1 MGERKLEQ
9 INSALVNSFTT
20 RKLQGDSD
28 GSGKLAPKIVRDIDT
43 LLKSILKYVEN
54 EYHTGPLADNTVLP
68 KNKKE
73 TVEALTVQEAAH
85 IEAYLWQHRQKQNIL
100 LVISLLIKVLLAE
113 DMFICRVSLVNR
125 RK

>member
-28 GSGKLAPKIVRDIDT
+28 GSGKLAPKTVRDIDT
-43 LLKSILKYVEN
+43 ILKSIHKYGEN

-68 KNKKE
+68 KN
-73 TVEALTVQEAAH
+73 
-85 IEAYLWQHRQKQNIL
+85 
-100 LVISLLIKVLLAE
+100 LIKVLLAE